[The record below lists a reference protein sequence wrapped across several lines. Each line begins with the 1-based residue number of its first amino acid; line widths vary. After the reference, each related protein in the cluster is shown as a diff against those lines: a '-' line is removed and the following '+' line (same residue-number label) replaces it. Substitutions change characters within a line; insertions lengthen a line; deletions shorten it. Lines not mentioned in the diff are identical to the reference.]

1 MAYLAFRSRASAAV
15 PGTYATATQCLCG
28 HLLITQSFSRFSD
41 LLQGPGVCTGTDY
54 DWLERFFWEKLKYC
68 SMRTFFCFCFSA
80 LTWLVSVNGDRY
92 FFVMQ
97 SLVLERWRF
106 ARSEDVCVHPVSD
119 RQEHCFFFFFFCDCG
134 ICFCW
139 MACFYL
145 AQWNWMPAKPANFHW
160 MTEANHLARIFA
172 YIVMM
177 PQYCISI
184 EPPTSPFLVH
194 DLHSSWHRRENISF
208 IYTKSTSIAAC
219 EISKFSYLAIY
230 RSFWQV
236 YSALFMH
243 NNGIN
248 M

>member
-119 RQEHCFFFFFFCDCG
+119 RQEHCFFFFFFLRL
-134 ICFCW
+134 W
-139 MACFYL
+139 
-145 AQWNWMPAKPANFHW
+145 
-160 MTEANHLARIFA
+160 HL
-172 YIVMM
+172 
-177 PQYCISI
+177 
-184 EPPTSPFLVH
+184 FLL
-194 DLHSSWHRRENISF
+194 DGMLLLGTMELD
-208 IYTKSTSIAAC
+208 AC
-219 EISKFSYLAIY
+219 ETGKFSLDDRSESFGPNICIY
-230 RSFWQV
+230 CHDASILHF
-236 YSALFMH
+236 Y
-243 NNGIN
+243 
-248 M
+248 